1 METKTK
7 FNFARGALLFWCIFI
22 CIGAVGGAILFWAYP
37 HGEVWNMADMLPY
50 FQVLPFADFFFRD
63 FVWCGV
69 ALLCVNGI
77 TNLTAAVLILCRN
90 RWGLVLGTVFGVTLM
105 LWITV
110 QFCIFPLNAIDVIY
124 FIFGILQALTG
135 LAALHLYKQLPAD
148 SRTNGKEING

>member
-1 METKTK
+1 METKMK

>member
-1 METKTK
+1 
-7 FNFARGALLFWCIFI
+7 
-22 CIGAVGGAILFWAYP
+22 
-37 HGEVWNMADMLPY
+37 MADMLPY